1 MRIREW
7 PSTERPRE
15 KTFAGGPGLLSDAEL
30 LALFLGS
37 GLRGQDAVTTARHLL
52 ATHGSLRD
60 LMARPVAALA
70 ELPGIGMARAC
81 LLVGALELGH
91 RHYAADI
98 DRGQSL
104 TPESA
109 GQLFAR
115 ALRDKDAE
123 TFAALFLDARHRRIA
138 FEELFHGTV
147 DSAEV
152 YPREVARRCLAHN
165 AAAVIVGHNHPS
177 GSAHPSDADVA
188 VTRRLKHALVLIDV
202 RLLDHIIVGDG
213 PPVSLATRGRL

>member
-1 MRIREW
+1 M
-7 PSTERPRE
+7 
-15 KTFAGGPGLLSDAEL
+15 
-30 LALFLGS
+30 
-37 GLRGQDAVTTARHLL
+37 
-52 ATHGSLRD
+52 
-60 LMARPVAALA
+60 
-70 ELPGIGMARAC
+70 IG
-81 LLVGALELGH
+81 
-91 RHYAADI
+91 
-98 DRGQSL
+98 
-104 TPESA
+104 
-109 GQLFAR
+109 
-115 ALRDKDAE
+115 
-123 TFAALFLDARHRRIA
+123 